1 VTLGLPFWLAPFAS
15 PCLGCKP
22 KAKVAT
28 FQLLDLAF
36 HLWPTLLGFSSAN
49 NVHYEIMVKYF
60 KPCLSSSLKN
70 NYWFL

>member
-1 VTLGLPFWLAPFAS
+1 VTPELPFWPALFAS

-36 HLWPTLLGFSSAN
+36 HLWPTLLGFSFTN
-49 NVHYEIMVKYF
+49 NVHYEIMVNI
-60 KPCLSSSLKN
+60 LSLV
-70 NYWFL
+70 